1 MYSLEQLAC
10 FVATVEHGS
19 FSAAARAL
27 GKVQSAVS
35 QQVIN
40 LEIDADQNLFIREG
54 RYPVLTDAGS
64 QLLPYAKAVLAQQR
78 KLEQQIQLLGNQ
90 QPAKLTLALDEGIPV
105 RKLLHVLNEIS
116 REFPGIAI
124 EMLAATSSD
133 IIDLVEHGRAGTGLV
148 FSSLEYPSS
157 LHFDSI
163 GTVVFDVLVGR
174 EHLLASSEAV
184 PLEQLKLH
192 RQLVIGSR
200 NEIGSTFNMPLSP
213 DVWYADNYYVLNEL
227 AISGFGWAMLPRHI
241 AIEAVNTGKLVRVPL
256 EAENLSWHANV
267 DLIQHASDAS
277 TLAGRRLRQL
287 IQGMLD

>member
-40 LEIDADQNLFIREG
+40 LEIDADQSLFIRDG
-54 RYPVLTDAGS
+54 RYPVLTDAGK
-64 QLLPYAKAVLAQQR
+64 QLLPFAKAVLAQQR
-78 KLEQQIQLLGNQ
+78 KLEQQIQLLGNH

-105 RKLLHVLNEIS
+105 KKLLHALDEIS

-124 EMLAATSSD
+124 EMLAASSSD
-133 IIDLVEHGRAGTGLV
+133 IIDLVEQGRAGTGLV
-148 FSSLEYPSS
+148 FSSLEYSTS

-163 GTVVFDVLVGR
+163 GTVVFDVLVSP
-174 EHLLASSEAV
+174 EHALASAKGV
-184 PLEQLKLH
+184 HLDHLRLH

-200 NEIGSTFNMPLSP
+200 NEVGSTFNLPLSP

-227 AISGFGWAMLPRHI
+227 ARAGFGWAMLPKHI
-241 AIEAVNTGKLVRVPL
+241 AVEAVNSGGLIRVPL
-256 EAENLSWHANV
+256 EAENVSWHANV

-277 TLAGRRLRQL
+277 TMAGKRLRQL

>member
-10 FVATVEHGS
+10 FVKTVEQGS

-40 LEIDADQNLFIREG
+40 LEIDMDQTLFIREG
-54 RYPVLTDAGS
+54 RYPLLTDAGK
-64 QLLPYAKAVLAQQR
+64 QLLPFAKAVLAQQQ

-105 RKLLHVLNEIS
+105 KKLLHALNEIAE
-116 REFPGIAI
+116 EFPGIAI
-124 EMLAATSSD
+124 EMLAASSSD
-133 IIDLVEHGRAGTGLV
+133 IIDLVEQGRAGTGLV
-148 FSSLEYPSS
+148 FSSLEYPTT
-157 LHFDSI
+157 LHFDSV
-163 GTVVFDVLVGR
+163 GTVVFDVLVSPAHPLANCKAV
-174 EHLLASSEAV
+174 HLDHLR
-184 PLEQLKLH
+184 LH

-200 NEIGSTFNMPLSP
+200 NEVGSSFNMPLSP

-227 AISGFGWAMLPRHI
+227 ARAGFGWAMLPHHI
-241 AIEAVNTGKLVRVPL
+241 AVEAIKSAHLVRMPL

-267 DLIQHASDAS
+267 DLIQHASDAG
-277 TLAGRRLRQL
+277 TQAGKRLRQL

>member
-40 LEIDADQNLFIREG
+40 LEIDADQTLFVREG
-54 RYPVLTDAGS
+54 RYPVLTEAGK
-64 QLLPYAKAVLAQQR
+64 QLLPFAKAVLAQQR
-78 KLEQQIQLLGNQ
+78 KLEQQIQLLGNH

-105 RKLLHVLNEIS
+105 KKLLHALDVMAH
-116 REFPGIAI
+116 EFPGIAI
-124 EMLAATSSD
+124 EMLAASSAD

-148 FSSLEYPSS
+148 FSSLEYPTS

-163 GTVVFDVLVGR
+163 GTVVFDVLVSPQHSLATSNAV
-174 EHLLASSEAV
+174 HLDHLR
-184 PLEQLKLH
+184 LH
-192 RQLVIGSR
+192 RQLVIGAR
-200 NEIGSTFNMPLSP
+200 NEVGSTFNMPLSP
-213 DVWYADNYYVLNEL
+213 EVWYADNYYVLNEL
-227 AISGFGWAMLPRHI
+227 ARAGFGWAMLPRHI
-241 AIEAVNTGKLVRVPL
+241 AIDAIEAGTLVKVPL
-256 EAENLSWHANV
+256 EAENLSWQANV

-277 TLAGRRLRQL
+277 TRAGKRLRQL